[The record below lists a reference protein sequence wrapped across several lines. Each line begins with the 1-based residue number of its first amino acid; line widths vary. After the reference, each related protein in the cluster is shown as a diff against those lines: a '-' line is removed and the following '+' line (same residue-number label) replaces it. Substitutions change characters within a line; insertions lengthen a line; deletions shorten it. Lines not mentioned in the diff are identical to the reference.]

1 MKPCLWWVQ
10 SLTRGQAVFLTS
22 FIRERNPFLRLGE
35 KALVG
40 KDVWE
45 GTHKLQSICT
55 WLVSWKQAEGWEIS
69 KSGNYLF
76 FSKLEPT
83 NPDWYAR
90 YGSIRAL

>member
-22 FIRERNPFLRLGE
+22 FIWERNPFLRLGE

-45 GTHKLQSICT
+45 GTHKLT
-55 WLVSWKQAEGWEIS
+55 DV
-69 KSGNYLF
+69 
-76 FSKLEPT
+76 
-83 NPDWYAR
+83 
-90 YGSIRAL
+90 YGLSAGSRPKAGR